1 MAKRCD
7 RSSSIWHQLVGKKK
21 TAVCVSSVSISDQWV
36 LEDLKI
42 KGHDKTEMLR
52 LITFTS
58 EPVVWHFP
66 LKKNN
71 VSSCDAS
78 NKKIEKY
85 EVCRSAHVKRVLKVR
100 GRRTC
105 QNKRTRDNSE
115 RRELKWLGNSFN
127 CYVISVELVI
137 LWVSRSR
144 CNIQKSCS
152 SLSLL
157 EKVVGLNFKSDLY
170 NQPHYRRSL
179 SNVH

>member
-1 MAKRCD
+1 MLVPYRFQISGFSRTWKSKDTTKRKCYAWLHSPWNLSFD
-7 RSSSIWHQLVGKKK
+7 ICHSKK
-21 TAVCVSSVSISDQWV
+21 TMCPHVTHPIKK
-36 LEDLKI
+36 LKNT
-42 KGHDKTEMLR
+42 K
-52 LITFTS
+52 F
-58 EPVVWHFP
+58 VVH
-66 LKKNN
+66 
-71 VSSCDAS
+71 
-78 NKKIEKY
+78 
-85 EVCRSAHVKRVLKVR
+85 SAHVKRVLKVR

-144 CNIQKSCS
+144 CKSQKSCS

>member
-52 LITFTS
+52 LITFTL

-66 LKKNN
+66 LKKKTMCPH
-71 VSSCDAS
+71 VTHPI
-78 NKKIEKY
+78 KKLKNTKF
-85 EVCRSAHVKRVLKVR
+85 VVHSAHVKRVLKVR

-115 RRELKWLGNSFN
+115 RHELKWLGNSFN

-157 EKVVGLNFKSDLY
+157 ESCRPKL
-170 NQPHYRRSL
+170 
-179 SNVH
+179 